1 MYKAKCY
8 VRYKGKT
15 YEPGECIPDDLS
27 PEEVIWLNKAGAI
40 EEVAPAVSKEAPKP
54 AKTLV
59 VQEPAREA
67 APEEVEEEL
76 PFIDVMDGVVQ
87 TEKPKKTRGRRK
99 AK

>member
-15 YEPGECIPDDLS
+15 YEPGECIPNDLS

-40 EEVAPAVSKEAPKP
+40 EEVAPAVP
-54 AKTLV
+54 
-59 VQEPAREA
+59 
-67 APEEVEEEL
+67 VEEEL
-76 PFIDVMDGVVQ
+76 PFVDVVDGVVQ
-87 TEKPKKTRGRRK
+87 PEPEKPKKSARGRRK

>member
-8 VRYKGKT
+8 VRYKGKM

-40 EEVAPAVSKEAPKP
+40 EEVAPAVSKEA
-54 AKTLV
+54 
-59 VQEPAREA
+59 
-67 APEEVEEEL
+67 APEVEEEL
-76 PFIDVMDGVVQ
+76 PFVDVMDGVVQ
-87 TEKPKKTRGRRK
+87 PEKPKKSARGRRK